1 MSRKKLQGGREMID
15 SLSHKQLH
23 STINAHQN
31 YRMEAS
37 FNKQMDNG
45 GNKSGLMDSVSIESE
60 SSLAVTYS
68 TDMYVES
75 GAGDKFG
82 LLQDLVAN
90 LLKEQGIN
98 TKALVGDI
106 EIDIASVT
114 PEAAKELVADDGY
127 FGVEKTSERI
137 FQFAVGVAGGDP
149 SRIDA
154 IKEGIDNGFKEA
166 LEAFGGWL
174 PDISYATYDT
184 VMEKLDSWVAE
195 SETVV

>member
-1 MSRKKLQGGREMID
+1 MID
-15 SLSHKQLH
+15 SVSHKQLH
-23 STINAHQN
+23 SAIYAHQN

-37 FNKQMDNG
+37 FSKQSDKD
-45 GNKSGLMDSVSIESE
+45 GNQSGLMDSVSIESE
-60 SSLAVTYS
+60 SSLAITYS
-68 TDMYVES
+68 TDMQVEN

-82 LLQDLVAN
+82 LLQNLVAN

-98 TKALVGDI
+98 TNVLAGDI
-106 EIDIASVT
+106 EIDIATIT
-114 PEAAKELVADDGY
+114 PEAAQELVADDGY
-127 FGVEKTSERI
+127 FGVEKTSDRI

-154 IKEGIDNGFKEA
+154 IKEGIDNGFNEA

>member
-1 MSRKKLQGGREMID
+1 MID
-15 SLSHKQLH
+15 SVSHNQLH
-23 STINAHQN
+23 SAIHTHRN

-37 FNKQMDNG
+37 STKQSDVSGKQSGSMDA
-45 GNKSGLMDSVSIESE
+45 VSIESE
-60 SSLAVTYS
+60 SLSAITYS
-68 TDMYVES
+68 TDMRVDN
-75 GAGDKFG
+75 GVGDKFG
-82 LLQDLVAN
+82 LLQNLVAN

-98 TKALVGDI
+98 TKVLAGDI
-106 EIDIASVT
+106 EIDIATIT
-114 PEAAKELVADDGY
+114 PEAAEELVADDGY
-127 FGVEKTSERI
+127 FGVEKTSDRI

-154 IKEGIDNGFKEA
+154 IKEGINNGFDQA

-195 SETVV
+195 SKTVVEQ